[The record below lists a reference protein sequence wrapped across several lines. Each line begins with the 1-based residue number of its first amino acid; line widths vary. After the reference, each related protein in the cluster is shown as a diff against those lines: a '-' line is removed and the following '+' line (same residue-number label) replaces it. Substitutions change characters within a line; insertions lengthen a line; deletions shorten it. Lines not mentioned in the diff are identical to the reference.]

1 MLRVLDNERLCR
13 AGPGTPG
20 GELFRSIWL
29 PALLAK
35 QLPEPGC
42 SPVCLRLLGEDLV
55 AYRDLSGTVG
65 IVQSTCAH
73 RLAPLYYGRVEEKG
87 IRCAYHGWLYDETG
101 QCLEMMNEPNKA
113 ICAKVKITAY
123 KTAENADI
131 VWVYMGKGEPPALP
145 KFPWMD
151 LPRTRRNA
159 SVWLQESN
167 WLQGA
172 EGEIDS
178 SHVSILHSNL
188 NSLATT
194 AVHREWS
201 GIDKTPRLFI
211 QDTPI
216 GFLSI
221 ARRKAEDK
229 FYWRATQWMLP
240 MFSSVPSY
248 ELPIGGRAYVPIDD
262 ENSYNWDFNYDL
274 DRDFSK
280 EFYNFVDN
288 WLGFPPESTYQSYK
302 LNTGS
307 VIDTYIPVRR
317 FDNDYLIDRRM
328 QRDVNFSGLH
338 GLNDQDRC
346 MQEGMSRIV
355 NRALEFPVAADRSIM
370 TARRRILDVI
380 ASPDS
385 LEAFRQ
391 AVRDGT
397 AFAVRPLDVVSEIN
411 DVPNLLEHFKDD
423 MRVNG

>member
-1 MLRVLDNERLCR
+1 MLQALDNERLCR
-13 AGPGTPG
+13 VGPGSPG
-20 GELFRSIWL
+20 GEMFRSVWL

-42 SPVCLRLLGEDLV
+42 APVRLRLLGEDLV
-55 AYRDLSGTVG
+55 AYRDGAGTVG
-65 IVQSTCAH
+65 IVQSSCAH

-87 IRCAYHGWLYDETG
+87 IRCSYHGWLYDETG

-113 ICAKVKITAY
+113 ICAKVKIKAY
-123 KTAENADI
+123 KAVEKADV
-131 VWVYMGKGEPPALP
+131 VWIFMGKGEPPALP

-178 SHVSILHSNL
+178 SHVSILHSKP
-188 NSLATT
+188 NSLQTS

-201 GIDKTPRLFI
+201 GLDKSPRLFI
-211 QDTPI
+211 HDTPI

-221 ARRKAEDK
+221 ARRKAEEK

-248 ELPIGGRAYVPIDD
+248 EFPVGGRAYVPIDD
-262 ENSYNWDFNYDL
+262 ENAYNWDFNYDL
-274 DRDFSK
+274 DRDFTQA
-280 EFYNFVDN
+280 FYDFVNN
-288 WLGFPPESTYQSYK
+288 WLGFPPESKYQAYK

-307 VIDTYIPVRR
+307 VIDTFIPVRR
-317 FDNDYLIDRRM
+317 FDNDYLIDRSL
-328 QRDVNFSGLH
+328 QKNVSFSGMH
-338 GLNDQDRC
+338 GLNDEDRC
-346 MQEGMSRIV
+346 MQEGMSRIAD
-355 NRALEFPVAADRSIM
+355 RSLEFPVAADRSIM
-370 TARRRILDVI
+370 TARRRILDII

-397 AFAVRPLDVVSEIN
+397 AFAVRPLDVVSEIS

-423 MRVNG
+423 MRVGG

>member
-1 MLRVLDNERLCR
+1 MLQMLDNERLCR
-13 AGPGTPG
+13 VGPGTPG
-20 GELFRSIWL
+20 GELFRSVWL
-29 PALLAK
+29 PALLSS
-35 QLPEPGC
+35 QLSEPGC
-42 SPVCLRLLGEDLV
+42 SPVRLRLLGEDLV
-55 AYRDLSGTVG
+55 AYRDFSGTVG

-113 ICAKVKITAY
+113 ICVKVKIKAY
-123 KTAENADI
+123 KSIEKADI
-131 VWVYMGKGEPPALP
+131 IWIYMGSDDPPALP

-151 LPRTRRNA
+151 LPTTRRNA

-178 SHVSILHSNL
+178 SHVSILHSNQ
-188 NSLATT
+188 NTT
-194 AVHREWS
+194 TTSAVHREWS
-201 GIDKTPRLFI
+201 GIDKTPKLFI
-211 QDTPI
+211 HETPV
-216 GFLSI
+216 GFLSL
-221 ARRKAEDK
+221 ARRNANDK
-229 FYWRATQWMLP
+229 FYWRVTQWMLP

-248 ELPIGGRAYVPIDD
+248 QFPIGGRAYVPIDD
-262 ENSYNWDFNYDL
+262 ENVYNWDFNYDI

-280 EFYNFVDN
+280 EFQEFVDN
-288 WLGFPPESTYQSYK
+288 WLGFPPESTYRSYR

-307 VIDTYIPVRR
+307 VIDTWIPVRR

-328 QRDVNFSGLH
+328 QREVNMSGLH

-355 NRALEFPVAADRSIM
+355 NRSLEFPVAADRSIM
-370 TARRRILDVI
+370 TARRRILDTI

-385 LEAFRQ
+385 LAAFRD
-391 AVRDGT
+391 AVRDGS
-397 AFAVRPLDVVSEIN
+397 AFGVRPLDVVSEV
-411 DVPNLLEHFKDD
+411 DGVPSLVEHFKEE
-423 MRVNG
+423 MRLN